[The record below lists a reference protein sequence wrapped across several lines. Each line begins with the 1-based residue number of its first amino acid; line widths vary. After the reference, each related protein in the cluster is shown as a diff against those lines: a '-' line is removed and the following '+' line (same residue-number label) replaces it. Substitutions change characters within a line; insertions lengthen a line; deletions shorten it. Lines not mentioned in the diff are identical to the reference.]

1 MIDMPRHIGKGSSKR
16 RREAKEFNEENHTH
30 FRQLFKTS
38 LSNRAKHTA
47 HPMTVGVPTKITREH
62 RRYQL
67 NLLLDTIGGK
77 TWTVKELMKEC
88 MKENLIVLFEGA
100 KGIDSEDKDKYLA
113 NLLNT
118 LLDEH
123 KLVRVYE
130 HTGIGKAR
138 WRYIPN
144 TNMINRMLIEI
155 YKDKTIQSIK
165 NYCIKC
171 IKIVSLKRRI

>member
-1 MIDMPRHIGKGSSKR
+1 MPRHTGKGTSKR
-16 RREAKEFNEENHTH
+16 RKEAKEFNEKNHTH
-30 FRQLFKTS
+30 FKQLFKTS

-47 HPMTVGVPTKITREH
+47 HPMTVGIPTEETRKH

-77 TWTVKELMKEC
+77 SWTVKDLKKEC
-88 MKENLIVLFEGA
+88 MKQNLVVLFEGA
-100 KGIDSEDKDKYLA
+100 KGVDSEDKHKYLA
-113 NLLNT
+113 NLLTT
-118 LLDEH
+118 LLNEH

-130 HTGIGKAR
+130 YTGKGKAR

-144 TNMINRMLIEI
+144 TNIVMRTLIEI

-165 NYCIKC
+165 SYCVKC

>member
-1 MIDMPRHIGKGSSKR
+1 MPRHTGKGTSKR
-16 RREAKEFNEENHTH
+16 RKEAKEFNEKNHTH
-30 FRQLFKTS
+30 FKQLFKTS

-67 NLLLDTIGGK
+67 HLLLSTIGGK

-88 MKENLIVLFEGA
+88 MKENLVVLFEGA

-113 NLLNT
+113 NLLTT
-118 LLDEH
+118 LLNEH

-130 HTGIGKAR
+130 TFGKGKAR

-144 TNMINRMLIEI
+144 TNIVMRTLIEI

-165 NYCIKC
+165 SYCVKC